1 MSLLSFALKIFKQS
15 NWVRSI
21 SLLSHKLGKNFPEFS
36 LTISKTNALKM
47 SWWFFCFL
55 NLAVAVGLHLRPPVE
70 QNFVEVTLLLGLDQR
85 GAVLVG
91 NLDLVILKLL
101 ELPDVVELHVTDLPD
116 LFGRKHVLLVLLTL
130 AVRPE
135 K

>member
-1 MSLLSFALKIFKQS
+1 M
-15 NWVRSI
+15 
-21 SLLSHKLGKNFPEFS
+21 
-36 LTISKTNALKM
+36 
-47 SWWFFCFL
+47 
-55 NLAVAVGLHLRPPVE
+55 
-70 QNFVEVTLLLGLDQR
+70 EVTLLLGLDQR

-135 K
+135 KR

>member
-1 MSLLSFALKIFKQS
+1 MEEIEDNKKC
-15 NWVRSI
+15 
-21 SLLSHKLGKNFPEFS
+21 LGGFS
-36 LTISKTNALKM
+36 V
-47 SWWFFCFL
+47 FL

-135 K
+135 KDRHLFYGVG